1 MNWRHTGDM
10 GRGHRD
16 KISDILSDIGGHGRH
31 GDKLGYIIGTHRGHR
46 ATIRATIRTTFWATL
61 ILVALVKTFKF
72 FESCVYLF

>member
-16 KISDILSDIGGHGRH
+16 KISNILSDIGGHGRH

-46 ATIRATIRTTFWATL
+46 ATIRTTIRTTFCATVF
-61 ILVALVKTFKF
+61 LVAEVIPSNF
-72 FESCVYLF
+72 FAPSLSLF